1 MADKIAG
8 LISNFISVAA
18 FIFAI
23 AFLQRKSNTNPDLKL
38 FGLSLKTLNFILFI
52 GLGISLTLLIVGF
65 IS

>member
-23 AFLQRKSNTNPDLKL
+23 AFLQRKSTTNPDLKL
-38 FGLSLKTLNFILFI
+38 FGLSLKTINFILFI

>member
-23 AFLQRKSNTNPDLKL
+23 AFLQRKSASNPDLKL
-38 FGLSLKTLNFILFI
+38 FGLSMKTVNFLLFL
-52 GLGISLTLLIVGF
+52 GLGISLALLVVGF
-65 IS
+65 IA

>member
-18 FIFAI
+18 FIFVI
-23 AFLQRKSNTNPDLKL
+23 VFLQRKSIANPDLKL
-38 FGLSLKTLNFILFI
+38 FGLSLKTLNFILFV
-52 GLGISLTLLIVGF
+52 GLGISLALLIVGF